1 MASQDTS
8 ATVVAVD
15 LVPMSITPPDSRAGP
30 QCLFQDGSRGATP
43 GPFAQEAVTTT
54 ATDTHRLG
62 QALRELASRTTL
74 WKLSL
79 YRSTTSTVAG
89 LSRNPLCQL
98 LCSVQELCQQKQGLL
113 GKILLVATFLA
124 TVLMMWPSMQSA
136 VDSRRSL
143 ALARWTA
150 LKDFFEL
157 CEAVSSRATW
167 MTRHLKFHTDQMAAQ
182 LGASCL

>member
-1 MASQDTS
+1 MYSSSVAMASQNTS
-8 ATVVAVD
+8 VTVVPLE
-15 LVPMSITPPDSRAGP
+15 LVPMSITTPDSRAGP
-30 QCLFQDGSRGATP
+30 QCLSQDGSRDATP
-43 GPFAQEAVTTT
+43 SPFAPEAGATT

-74 WKLSL
+74 WKASL
-79 YRSTTSTVAG
+79 YRSTMSTFAG
-89 LSRNPLCQL
+89 LFRNPLCQL
-98 LCSVQELCQQKQGLL
+98 FCSVQELFQQKQGLL

-157 CEAVSSRATW
+157 CEAVSSQAT
-167 MTRHLKFHTDQMAAQ
+167 
-182 LGASCL
+182 